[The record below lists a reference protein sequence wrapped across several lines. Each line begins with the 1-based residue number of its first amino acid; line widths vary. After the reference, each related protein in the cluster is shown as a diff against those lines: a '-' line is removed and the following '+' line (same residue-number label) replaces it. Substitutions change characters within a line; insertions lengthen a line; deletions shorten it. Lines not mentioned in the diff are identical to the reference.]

1 LVEDQIAE
9 DDRVMTAP
17 GARRRPPH
25 DAMTDER
32 RVSLPRLD
40 PSSIRRSDDSVA
52 SRYADEFVEE
62 LAYKPLDRALLTVL
76 AADVRRAGHGPIADL
91 GGGPGHVASFLA
103 GAGADVLALD
113 LAPNM
118 ATIAHHRLRLNA
130 VAASLASLP
139 LGCADLGGATAFY
152 CLIHLDDDGLD
163 AAAQELARVVALG
176 GPVLA
181 AFHAGEEV
189 RHLDEWWDHA
199 VDLDFRFLDACQ
211 VTDRLD
217 HAGFTTEAVLV
228 RASYP
233 EETDTRR
240 TYVLARRNAA

>member
-1 LVEDQIAE
+1 MN
-9 DDRVMTAP
+9 RN
-17 GARRRPPH
+17 
-25 DAMTDER
+25 DAMTDDF
-32 RVSLPRLD
+32 RVRSRSGLD
-40 PSSIRRSDDSVA
+40 PSNIGRSYDLVA
-52 SRYADEFVEE
+52 SRYADEFVDE
-62 LAYKPLDRALLTVL
+62 LGYKPLDRALLAVL
-76 AADVRRAGHGPIADL
+76 AADVRRGGRGPIADL

-103 GAGADVLALD
+103 GHGADVLALD

-118 ATIAHHRLRLNA
+118 ATIAHHRLGVNA

-139 LGCADLGGATAFY
+139 FGAATLGGATAFY

-163 AAAQELARVVALG
+163 SAAQELARVVARG

-181 AFHAGEEV
+181 AFHTGDEV
-189 RHLDEWWDHA
+189 RHLDEWWDQE
-199 VDLDFRFLDACQ
+199 VNLDFRFLEACQ

-233 EETDTRR
+233 EEIDTQR

>member
-1 LVEDQIAE
+1 
-9 DDRVMTAP
+9 
-17 GARRRPPH
+17 
-25 DAMTDER
+25 MTDER
-32 RVSLPRLD
+32 RVPSPHLD
-40 PSSIRRSDDSVA
+40 PSSIRRSYDRVA
-52 SRYADEFVEE
+52 SRYAAEFVDE
-62 LAYKPLDRALLTVL
+62 LGYKPLDRALLTVL
-76 AADVRRAGHGPIADL
+76 AADVRGAGHGPIADL

-103 GAGADVLALD
+103 GLGADVLALD

-118 ATIAHHRLRLNA
+118 AAIAHHRLGLNA
-130 VAASLASLP
+130 LAASLAALP
-139 LGCADLGGATAFY
+139 LGPATLGGATAFY

-163 AAAQELARVVALG
+163 AAARELARVVAPG

-181 AFHAGEEV
+181 AFHTGEEV
-189 RHLDEWWDHA
+189 RHLDEWWGRE
-199 VDLDFRFLDACQ
+199 VDLDFRFLEAHQ

-240 TYVLARRNAA
+240 TYVFARRDAA